1 MLTTHDKGNTPTL
14 PMYIG
19 KIGNARLLD
28 LQAISPDYI
37 NAEKTVAA
45 SIGDIHFLTDN
56 VDPSLIARCMRFII
70 VDSQCSTEPYEI
82 RSSPLECGRVLEA
95 NDQIEINGIPYTVT
109 TKGCGTTRFYR
120 LTGAESKYLTVKE
133 KQDISHDPTP
143 YTERAYFGVA
153 GLLDKDVM
161 QSELYG
167 SEIMRALQIKTQTNL
182 AWAPLLALPHQ
193 DGIPLPI
200 QTLKNEGLVY
210 EESEPVLMIRAVR
223 SNFRLM
229 DFVNFHDRKDP
240 EGMKWLLQHTKDLY
254 QDSLGS
260 RISTQRLYTTIM
272 KQLVDDM
279 LTICFAGYN
288 PCVHFADDLA
298 RNITIAGEWI
308 DLDDLEQSKVRSPYD
323 VSYNFQRQSQI
334 LLRAGA
340 MIGGALNSI
349 STQEITMND
358 IALHYIDS
366 LRTRLK
372 SGDADSLYEQLSETR
387 KKEVKLNSFRY
398 EIFQSCASY
407 FSDYAFLGR
416 FRDIQQKASRTVQ
429 NYLDALRR

>member
-1 MLTTHDKGNTPTL
+1 MLTNLDKKNTPTL
-14 PMYIG
+14 PPYIG
-19 KIGNARLLD
+19 TLGNARLLD
-28 LQAISPDYI
+28 LQKISPDYI
-37 NAEKTVAA
+37 NAEKTVTA
-45 SIGDIHFLTDN
+45 SIGDINFLTDH
-56 VDPSLIARCMRFII
+56 VDPSIIARCMRFII
-70 VDSQCSTEPYEI
+70 VDSQGSTEPYEI
-82 RSSPLECGRVLEA
+82 RSSPLECGRVVEA
-95 NDQIEINGIPYTVT
+95 NEQVEIDGIPYTVT

-120 LTGAESKYLTVKE
+120 LTGAESKYLTVFE
-133 KQDISHDPTP
+133 KQQSSHDPNQFVD
-143 YTERAYFGVA
+143 RAYFGSA
-153 GLLDKDVM
+153 GLLNQNVM

-167 SEIMRALQIKTQTNL
+167 SEIMKALEIKTQTNL

-193 DGIPLPI
+193 DGIPRSI
-200 QTLKNEGLVY
+200 QTLQNEGLIY
-210 EESEPVLMIRAVR
+210 DEIEPVLMIRAVR

-229 DFVNFHDRKDP
+229 DFVNFYDRKDP
-240 EGMKWLLQHTKDLY
+240 DGMKWLLQHTKDLY

-279 LTICFAGYN
+279 LTICFAGYD

-308 DLDDLEQSKVRSPYD
+308 DLDDLEQPKIRSPYD
-323 VSYNFQRQSQI
+323 ISYNFQRQSQI

-340 MIGGALNSI
+340 MIGGALNLI
-349 STQEITMND
+349 SNQDITMND
-358 IALHYIDS
+358 VALHYIDS

-372 SGDADSLYEQLSETR
+372 SGEADSLYEQLSETR
-387 KKEVKLNSFRY
+387 KKEVKLNTFRY

-407 FSDYAFLGR
+407 FSEYEFLGR
-416 FRDIQQKASRTVQ
+416 FRGIQQKASRAVQ